1 MSDGIET
8 SAPAFLRVSAF
19 PLQLRLINNTGVV
32 LTHRAA
38 VPILAANLTFLTN
51 ADDPDL
57 EILYEVGVGL
67 MVSGECV

>member
-8 SAPAFLRVSAF
+8 SATAFLRVSAF
-19 PLQLRLINNTGVV
+19 PLQLRLVNNTGVV

-38 VPILAANLTFLTN
+38 VPILPANLTFLTN

-57 EILYEVGVGL
+57 EILYEVSDL
-67 MVSGECV
+67 